1 MIKDHDGVNERRSLI
16 RPRLSTTS
24 EGGETVSTTQEESS
38 KASKV
43 GTQLVEMA
51 YNLRKGVHDFKQDNQ
66 MKSDFS
72 EKKLIKV
79 LKLTEEDE
87 GPIKA
92 QFQPQI
98 LDSIPKLVENYSKF
112 LSCKVPS
119 IREDQL
125 KKAWL
130 RREELLDLMLDPE
143 KYNSELF
150 TLVIDT
156 YMWYMTD
163 QELFSYLVVKYC
175 AIPVNINFEE
185 KRVFISMYLSKVRLK
200 ILLFLAEWYKKYRD
214 LVLMVKP
221 IEDVFSETLWAMIV
235 HTEDKKWI
243 KDKIKKVVGYSERE
257 KFLSNIKERFD
268 DLTKRDNKINENMVK
283 LNQEINDDKLEK
295 YECFFTLLKNESRKL
310 AEQICLFDFDNFQ
323 LLLPNELLTTNWSQ
337 DKKKEVA
344 PNVMYISEAF
354 NRLTRLLTL
363 HIMLSKDFKEVVRRT
378 DDVIQLSDNLKFL
391 NNFNSAY
398 SVHLAISNRWLK
410 ELMEKAGISIS
421 SRAREAFEKQKA
433 TFAIDKGQYKLQ
445 QEQFKAS
452 YPTIPFLGLYVQQI
466 LMVCERKPTTDKNDR
481 INIDKFWDLEAILQK
496 IITTRNYPYENF
508 RPNSKIQALLRSLPP
523 TKKTEQYISERLDKF
538 LKKYRR

>member
-433 TFAIDKGQYKLQ
+433 TFSLLTKANTNFSRNSSKLL
-445 QEQFKAS
+445 
-452 YPTIPFLGLYVQQI
+452 ILRFLFLDY
-466 LMVCERKPTTDKNDR
+466 T
-481 INIDKFWDLEAILQK
+481 F
-496 IITTRNYPYENF
+496 
-508 RPNSKIQALLRSLPP
+508 SRS
-523 TKKTEQYISERLDKF
+523 
-538 LKKYRR
+538 

>member
-1 MIKDHDGVNERRSLI
+1 MIKDRDGVEERKSLV

-24 EGGETVSTTQEESS
+24 EGGETMSTTQEESS
-38 KASKV
+38 KVSKI
-43 GTQLVEMA
+43 GTHLVEMA
-51 YNLRKGVHDFKQDNQ
+51 YNLRKGVHDFKQEIQ

-72 EKKLIKV
+72 EKKMIKV

-87 GPIKA
+87 GSFNAPFK
-92 QFQPQI
+92 PQI
-98 LDSIPKLVENYSKF
+98 FESIPKLIESFSGF

-119 IREDQL
+119 ISEDQL

-130 RREELLDLMLDPE
+130 KREELIDLMLDPV

-163 QELFSYLVVKYC
+163 QELFSYLVAKYC
-175 AIPVNINFEE
+175 AIPLNINYEE
-185 KRVFISMYLSKVRLK
+185 KRVFVSMYLSKVRLK

-214 LVLMVKP
+214 LVLMVKS
-221 IEDVFSETLWAMIV
+221 IEDIFSETLLAILI

-243 KDKIKKVVGYSERE
+243 KDKIKKLVGYSERE
-257 KFLSNIKERFD
+257 KFFSNIKERFD

-354 NRLTRLLTL
+354 NRLSRLLTL

-398 SVHLAISNRWLK
+398 SVHLAISNRWLR

-421 SRAREAFEKQKA
+421 SRAREAFDKQKA

-445 QEQFKAS
+445 QEQFKAP

-466 LMVCERKPTTDKNDR
+466 LMVCERKHTTDKNNR
-481 INIDKFWDLEAILQK
+481 INMDKFWDLEAILQK
-496 IITTRNYPYENF
+496 IITTRNYPYEGF

-538 LKKYRR
+538 LKKFRR

>member
-1 MIKDHDGVNERRSLI
+1 MIKEQNGDSEKKSQK

-24 EGGETVSTTQEESS
+24 DNNEPKDISQEESS
-38 KASKV
+38 KASQV

-51 YNLRKGVHDFKQDNQ
+51 FNLRKGVHDFKQENRL
-66 MKSDFS
+66 SNIFC
-72 EKKLIKV
+72 ERKLIKV
-79 LKLTEEDE
+79 LQLTEEDGKTNNLPFLPE
-87 GPIKA
+87 VLEPV
-92 QFQPQI
+92 
-98 LDSIPKLVENYSKF
+98 PKLVQKYWKS
-112 LSCKVPS
+112 LSCKVPH

-125 KKAWL
+125 RKAWL
-130 RREELLDLMLDPE
+130 RREELIDLMLDPE

-163 QELFSYLVVKYC
+163 QELLSYLVAKYC
-175 AIPVNINFEE
+175 GVPLNINYEE
-185 KRVFISMYLSKVRLK
+185 KKVFISQHLSKVRIK

-214 LVLMVKP
+214 LVLMVEP
-221 IEDVFSETLWAMIV
+221 IENVFSEALLAIFL

-243 KDKIKKVVGYSERE
+243 KDKIRKLVGYSERE
-257 KFLSNIKERFD
+257 KFISNIKDRIN
-268 DLTKRDNKINENMVK
+268 DLTLRDNKINENMVK

-295 YECFFTLLKNESRKL
+295 YEVFFTLLKNESRKL

-323 LLLPNELLTTNWSQ
+323 LLLPNELLTTNWGK

-354 NRLTRLLTL
+354 NRLCRLLTL

-398 SVHLAISNRWLK
+398 AVHLAISNRWLR
-410 ELMEKAGISIS
+410 ELMEVAGISIS
-421 SRAREAFEKQKA
+421 SRAREAYDKQKV

-445 QEQFKAS
+445 QEQFKAP

-466 LMVCERKPTTDKNDR
+466 LMVCERKATIDKNDR
-481 INIDKFWDLEAILQK
+481 INIDKFWDLEEILQK
-496 IITTRNYPYENF
+496 IITTRNYPYEGF
-508 RPNSKIQALLRSLPP
+508 KPNPKIQALLRSLPP
-523 TKKTEQYISERLDKF
+523 TRKTEQYISERLDKL
-538 LKKYRR
+538 LKRYRR